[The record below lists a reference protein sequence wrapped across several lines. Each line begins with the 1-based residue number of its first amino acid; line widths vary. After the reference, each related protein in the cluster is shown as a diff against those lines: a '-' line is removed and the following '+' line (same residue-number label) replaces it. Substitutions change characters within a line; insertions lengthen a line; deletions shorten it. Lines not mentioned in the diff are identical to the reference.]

1 MERKT
6 GKIFG
11 RGGRADGFTLI
22 ELLVVIAIIA
32 ILAGLLLPALAS
44 AKSRA
49 RRISCVNNER
59 QIGISMRM
67 WANDNEGKFPWQVD
81 QLDGGLKPNGTENAH
96 AQDQFK
102 FASNEVVTPKVL
114 HCPNDTAR
122 RQAVDFNTYDVG
134 NVSYSLGD
142 DANETKPQTILSA
155 DRSLT
160 GFEFSG
166 LYDNT
171 ACFTINNPPGGQ
183 NAKWD
188 SALCH
193 GANAGNAG
201 FTDGSVQQLSNPGLL
216 SAIRNINTKDTLDG
230 TLRFYVP

>member
-1 MERKT
+1 MLAKSDRSPNS
-6 GKIFG
+6 
-11 RGGRADGFTLI
+11 AFTLI

-32 ILAGLLLPALAS
+32 ILAGLLLPALAK

-49 RRISCVNNER
+49 QRIACVNNQK
-59 QIGISMRM
+59 QIGISMRL
-67 WANDNEGKFPWQVD
+67 WANDNDGKFPWQVD
-81 QLDGGLKPNGTENAH
+81 QLDGGLKPNGNNNAH
-96 AQDQFK
+96 AEDQFK
-102 FASNEVVTPKVL
+102 FASNQVATPKVL
-114 HCPNDTAR
+114 YCPNDTAR
-122 RQAVDFNTYDVG
+122 RQAADFNTYGVG

-142 DANETKPQTILSA
+142 DANEARPHTILSA
-155 DRSLT
+155 DRSLS

-171 ACFTINNPPGGQ
+171 ACYTINNPPGGQ

-193 GANAGNAG
+193 GVNAGNVG
-201 FTDGSVQQLSNPGLL
+201 FTDGSVQQLTDSRLV
-216 SAIRNINTKDTLDG
+216 SAILNINTKETLDG